1 MLGVLG
7 VLLLVVS
14 SAGCVVRTLHN
25 QELWY
30 WISIP
35 KTWKIQGTTLVSG
48 EGDSLLVTRIR
59 DDGSLE
65 NFVQSQRQA
74 FQIEKAD
81 FVTEDE
87 AWLSINGRKAW
98 RMVGTDK
105 TGGKDEVWVL
115 VFIDVGQYKYRL
127 WFKTPNDTFR
137 QREKGLN
144 EILRT
149 FVVKIPE
156 Y

>member
-1 MLGVLG
+1 MRVLACV
-7 VLLLVVS
+7 VLLIL
-14 SAGCVVRTLHN
+14 SAGCTVNTLHN

-30 WISIP
+30 RISVP
-35 KTWKIQGTTLVSG
+35 KTWKTQGTAMLSG
-48 EGDSLLVTRIR
+48 QGDSLQVTRIR
-59 DDGSLE
+59 DDSSLE
-65 NFVQSQRQA
+65 AFVQSQRQA

-87 AWLSINGRKAW
+87 AWLTIHNRKAW

-105 TGGKDEVWVL
+105 AGGKDEVWIL
-115 VFIDVGQYKYRL
+115 VFVDVGQYKYRL